1 MTLRL
6 VAPFA
11 LLILSSAVPALAAAP
26 NAPAEQAQSAEHA
39 DADHDRGSDNTR
51 VVCRRETPTGSIRSK
66 RVCRTV
72 AQVAQDERDADRIRG
87 QQNRAGTSAN

>member
-11 LLILSSAVPALAAAP
+11 LLSLCCAMPAFAAAP
-26 NAPAEQAQSAEHA
+26 DAAAEQSAEHA
-39 DADHDRGSDNTR
+39 DHADEAKPDNTR

-72 AQVAQDERDADRIRG
+72 AQVAQDERDAERIRG
-87 QQNRAGTSAN
+87 QQNRVGTSAN